1 MKTYKETCNFRE
13 SERVSMGIPA
23 KLVAS
28 VAVRYRPLSHLLPTF
43 ESPFPKNLHH
53 EIDLSMANGPS
64 RHIGILPTRDSR
76 THRFLFYRIG
86 TISQLVQRKFA
97 HALVLERWK

>member
-28 VAVRYRPLSHLLPTF
+28 VAVRYRPLSHLIPTF
-43 ESPFPKNLHH
+43 ESPFPKNLHY
-53 EIDLSMANGPS
+53 ETDLSMANS
-64 RHIGILPTRDSR
+64 ALCHHGILPTRYSR
-76 THRFLFYRIG
+76 TPGFRFLCLG
-86 TISQLVQRKFA
+86 TVPQLVQRKFA
-97 HALVLERWK
+97 HPLLLERWK